1 MVANAGRAER
11 MGRVSAVAEAA
22 SPTGG
27 AREDV
32 EGRALPEITPGA
44 APRGLSS
51 AECGEE
57 ASSVVRT
64 IACFD
69 ASGATDAQ
77 NKASATGAWIK
88 LKHSSRAS
96 WSAGPGGVSA
106 VAFARGPRRCAFYAT
121 RQERCERFD
130 DEDFTSTERC
140 CTCGGGST
148 GPACGIG
155 SGDRSGVPRR

>member
-1 MVANAGRAER
+1 MAANVGRAER

-51 AECGEE
+51 A
-57 ASSVVRT
+57 SSVVRT

-77 NKASATGAWIK
+77 NKASATGAWI
-88 LKHSSRAS
+88 
-96 WSAGPGGVSA
+96 
-106 VAFARGPRRCAFYAT
+106 
-121 RQERCERFD
+121 
-130 DEDFTSTERC
+130 
-140 CTCGGGST
+140 
-148 GPACGIG
+148 
-155 SGDRSGVPRR
+155 

>member
-1 MVANAGRAER
+1 

-32 EGRALPEITPGA
+32 GGRALPEITPGA

-51 AECGEE
+51 AGCGEEE

-77 NKASATGAWIK
+77 NKASATGAWI
-88 LKHSSRAS
+88 
-96 WSAGPGGVSA
+96 
-106 VAFARGPRRCAFYAT
+106 
-121 RQERCERFD
+121 
-130 DEDFTSTERC
+130 
-140 CTCGGGST
+140 
-148 GPACGIG
+148 
-155 SGDRSGVPRR
+155 